1 MAKET
6 AKKKTPAKAAKA
18 TAAKKP
24 VAKAKATKSAAA
36 KKVTAKSVAK
46 KEMNDYSGPYDP
58 NLTFDDFSKE
68 FILKLMQVW
77 QYAWL
82 HMTEAW
88 YDAVKE
94 KVDKETAD
102 VCETAAW
109 CRIGERVNPRFA
121 KVANIQLNTCLDS
134 MKCIQ
139 LPLDN
144 TTGGLFPAQI
154 EVINPNHIIWTIP
167 RCRSLEFF
175 EAKAPER
182 IKYVCYENEKRVIER
197 YLVNRKIKVTPLKL
211 PPRKGPN
218 EIACKWEA
226 KMMDTDQWSDFKISD
241 YKPGK

>member
-1 MAKET
+1 MARET

-18 TAAKKP
+18 TATKKQVAKAKATAAKKP
-24 VAKAKATKSAAA
+24 VAKAAA
-36 KKVTAKSVAK
+36 KPVSK
-46 KEMNDYSGPYDP
+46 KEMNDYSGPYNPD
-58 NLTFDDFSKE
+58 LTFNDFSKE
-68 FILKLMQVW
+68 FLLKLMQVW

-121 KVANIQLNTCLDS
+121 KVANIELNTVLDS
-134 MKCIQ
+134 MKAIQ

-144 TTGGLFPAQI
+144 TTAGLFPIQL
-154 EVINPNHIIWTIP
+154 EVINPNHVIWTIP
-167 RCRSLEFF
+167 QCQSLRFF
-175 EAKAPER
+175 EAKCPER

-197 YLVNRKIKVTPLKL
+197 YMINRKIRVTPLKL
-211 PPRKGPN
+211 PPRNSPD

-226 KMMDTDQWSDFKISD
+226 KMMDTDQWSD
-241 YKPGK
+241 YKMPK

>member
-18 TAAKKP
+18 TATKKQVAKAKATAAKKP
-24 VAKAKATKSAAA
+24 VAKAAA
-36 KKVTAKSVAK
+36 KPVSK
-46 KEMNDYSGPYDP
+46 KEMNDYSGPYNPD
-58 NLTFDDFSKE
+58 LTFNDFSKE
-68 FILKLMQVW
+68 FLLKLMQVW

-121 KVANIQLNTCLDS
+121 KVANIELNTVLDS
-134 MKCIQ
+134 MKAIQ

-144 TTGGLFPAQI
+144 TTAGLFPIQL
-154 EVINPNHIIWTIP
+154 EVINPNHVIWTIP
-167 RCRSLEFF
+167 QCQSLRFF
-175 EAKAPER
+175 EAKCPER

-197 YLVNRKIKVTPLKL
+197 YMINRKIRVTPLKL
-211 PPRKGPN
+211 PPRNSPD

-226 KMMDTDQWSDFKISD
+226 KMMDTDQWSD
-241 YKPGK
+241 YKMPK

>member
-24 VAKAKATKSAAA
+24 IVKAKATKAAASRKPVAKAAA
-36 KKVTAKSVAK
+36 KPVPK
-46 KEMNDYSGPYDP
+46 KEMNDYSGPYNPD
-58 NLTFDDFSKE
+58 LTFNDLSKD

-94 KVDKETAD
+94 KMDKETAD

-121 KVANIQLNTCLDS
+121 KVANIELKTVLDS
-134 MKCIQ
+134 MKCLQ

-144 TTGGLFPAQI
+144 TTGGLFPIQLEI
-154 EVINPNHIIWTIP
+154 INPNHVIWTIP
-167 RCRSLEFF
+167 QCRSLQFF
-175 EAKAPER
+175 EAKCPER
-182 IKYVCYENEKRVIER
+182 IQYVCYENEKRVIER
-197 YLVNRKIKVTPLKL
+197 YMVNRKIKVTPLKL

-218 EIACKWEA
+218 DIACKWEA
-226 KMMDTDQWSDFKISD
+226 KMMDTDQWSDFKMP
-241 YKPGK
+241 K

>member
-1 MAKET
+1 MARQT
-6 AKKKTPAKAAKA
+6 SKKKATAKAAKA
-18 TAAKKP
+18 TVAKKP
-24 VAKAKATKSAAA
+24 VAKAKARKSAAT
-36 KKVTAKSVAK
+36 KKVVAKSAAKLVAK
-46 KEMNDYSGPYDP
+46 KEMNDYSGPYNPD
-58 NLTFDDFSKE
+58 LTFNDFSKE
-68 FILKLMQVW
+68 FILKLMKVW

-121 KVANIQLNTCLDS
+121 KVANIELNTVLDS
-134 MKCIQ
+134 MKALQ

-144 TTGGLFPAQI
+144 TTEGLFPIQLEI
-154 EVINPNHIIWTIP
+154 INPNHVIWTIP
-167 RCRSLEFF
+167 QCQSLKFF
-175 EAKAPER
+175 EAKCPER

-197 YLVNRKIKVTPLKL
+197 YMVNRKIRVTPLKL
-211 PPRKGPN
+211 PPRNSPD

-226 KMMDTDQWSDFKISD
+226 KMMDTDQWSD
-241 YKPGK
+241 YKMP

>member
-1 MAKET
+1 MARKT

-24 VAKAKATKSAAA
+24 VAKAKATGARKPVAKAAA
-36 KKVTAKSVAK
+36 KPVAK
-46 KEMNDYSGPYDP
+46 KEMNDYSGPYNP
-58 NLTFDDFSKE
+58 NLTFNDLSKE

-121 KVANIQLNTCLDS
+121 KVANVELKTVLDS
-134 MKCIQ
+134 MKVLQ

-144 TTGGLFPAQI
+144 TTGGLYPIQI
-154 EVINPNHIIWTIP
+154 EVINPNHVIWTIP
-167 RCRSLEFF
+167 QCQSLKFF
-175 EAKAPER
+175 EAKDPER

-197 YLVNRKIKVTPLKL
+197 YMVNRKIKVTPLKL
-211 PPRKGPN
+211 PPRNSPD

-226 KMMDTDQWSDFKISD
+226 KMMDTDQWSD
-241 YKPGK
+241 YKMPK

>member
-1 MAKET
+1 MASKTPEKKTT
-6 AKKKTPAKAAKA
+6 AKAGKAAPAKKGVARTGAARK
-18 TAAKKP
+18 
-24 VAKAKATKSAAA
+24 AAA
-36 KKVTAKSVAK
+36 KPAAKRAVK
-46 KEMNDYSGPYDP
+46 KELNDYSGPYDP
-58 NLTFDDFSKE
+58 NLTFNDLSKE

-94 KVDKETAD
+94 RVDKETAD
-102 VCETAAW
+102 ICETAAW

-121 KVANIQLNTCLDS
+121 KVANIELKTVLDS
-134 MKCIQ
+134 FKCLQ

-144 TTGGLFPAQI
+144 TTGGLFPA
-154 EVINPNHIIWTIP
+154 EVEIINPNHIVWTIP

-182 IKYVCYENEKRVIER
+182 IQYVCYENEKRVIER
-197 YLVNRKIKVTPLKL
+197 YLINPKIRVKALKL
-211 PPRKGPN
+211 PPRKGPD

-226 KMMDTDQWSDFKISD
+226 KMMDTDQWSE
-241 YKPGK
+241 YKMPPKK

>member
-1 MAKET
+1 MARKT
-6 AKKKTPAKAAKA
+6 SKKKAPAKAAKA
-18 TAAKKP
+18 IGAKKP
-24 VAKAKATKSAAA
+24 VARAKARKSTATKKVVAKSAAKPA
-36 KKVTAKSVAK
+36 AK
-46 KEMNDYSGPYDP
+46 KEMNDYSGPYNPD
-58 NLTFDDFSKE
+58 LTFNDLSKD

-94 KVDKETAD
+94 KVGKETAD

-121 KVANIQLNTCLDS
+121 KVANVELKTVLDS
-134 MKCIQ
+134 MKCLQ

-144 TTGGLFPAQI
+144 TTGGLFPIQL
-154 EVINPNHIIWTIP
+154 EVINPNHVIWTIP
-167 RCRSLEFF
+167 QCQSLRFF

-197 YLVNRKIKVTPLKL
+197 YMINRKIRVTPLKL
-211 PPRKGPN
+211 PPRSSPN

-226 KMMDTDQWSDFKISD
+226 KMMDTDQWSDFKMP
-241 YKPGK
+241 K

>member
-6 AKKKTPAKAAKA
+6 SKKTPAKAAKVMA
-18 TAAKKP
+18 AKKPIGKAKAAAKKP
-24 VAKAKATKSAAA
+24 VAKAAA
-36 KKVTAKSVAK
+36 KPAAK
-46 KEMNDYSGPYDP
+46 KEMNDYSGPYNPD
-58 NLTFDDFSKE
+58 LKFEDFSKE
-68 FILKLMQVW
+68 FILKLMKVW

-121 KVANIQLNTCLDS
+121 KVANIELKTVLDS
-134 MKCIQ
+134 MKALQ

-144 TTGGLFPAQI
+144 TTEGLFPIQL
-154 EVINPNHIIWTIP
+154 EVINPNHVIWTIP
-167 RCRSLEFF
+167 QCQSLRFF
-175 EAKAPER
+175 EAKCPER

-197 YLVNRKIKVTPLKL
+197 YMINRKIKVTPLKL
-211 PPRKGPN
+211 PPRKSPDD
-218 EIACKWEA
+218 IACRWEA
-226 KMMDTDQWSDFKISD
+226 KMMDTDQWSDFQMPK
-241 YKPGK
+241 

>member
-1 MAKET
+1 MAKQT
-6 AKKKTPAKAAKA
+6 SKKKATAKAAKA
-18 TAAKKP
+18 TVAKKP
-24 VAKAKATKSAAA
+24 VAKAKARKSAAT
-36 KKVTAKSVAK
+36 KKVVAKSAATPVAK
-46 KEMNDYSGPYDP
+46 KEMNDYSGPYNPD
-58 NLTFDDFSKE
+58 LTFNDFSKE
-68 FILKLMQVW
+68 FILKLMKVW

-121 KVANIQLNTCLDS
+121 KVANIELNTVLDS
-134 MKCIQ
+134 MKALQ

-144 TTGGLFPAQI
+144 TTEGLFPIQLEI
-154 EVINPNHIIWTIP
+154 INPNHVIWTIP
-167 RCRSLEFF
+167 QCQSLKFF
-175 EAKAPER
+175 EAKCPER

-197 YLVNRKIKVTPLKL
+197 YMINRKIKVTPLKL
-211 PPRKGPN
+211 PPRSNPG

-226 KMMDTDQWSDFKISD
+226 KMMDTDQWSDFEMPK
-241 YKPGK
+241 

>member
-1 MAKET
+1 MAKEP

-24 VAKAKATKSAAA
+24 VAKAKATKPAAVKSA
-36 KKVTAKSVAK
+36 KPVAK

-58 NLTFDDFSKE
+58 NLTFDDLSKE

-134 MKCIQ
+134 MKCLQ

-197 YLVNRKIKVTPLKL
+197 YLVNRKIKVTALKL

>member
-24 VAKAKATKSAAA
+24 VAKAAA
-36 KKVTAKSVAK
+36 KPVRK
-46 KEMNDYSGPYDP
+46 KEMNDYTGPYNPD
-58 NLTFDDFSKE
+58 LTFNDLSKDL
-68 FILKLMQVW
+68 ILKLMQVW

-102 VCETAAW
+102 LCETAAW

-121 KVANIQLNTCLDS
+121 KVANIELNTVLDS
-134 MKCIQ
+134 MKCLQ

-144 TTGGLFPAQI
+144 TTGGLFPAQV
-154 EVINPNHIIWTIP
+154 EVINPNHVIWTIP
-167 RCRSLEFF
+167 QCRSLQYF

-197 YLVNRKIKVTPLKL
+197 YLINRKIKLTPLKL
-211 PPRKGPN
+211 PPRNSPN

-226 KMMDTDQWSDFKISD
+226 KMMDTDQWSDFKMP
-241 YKPGK
+241 K

>member
-226 KMMDTDQWSDFKISD
+226 KMMDTDQWSDFKISE

>member
-1 MAKET
+1 MARKT
-6 AKKKTPAKAAKA
+6 AKKKTPAKAAKKA
-18 TAAKKP
+18 TAKKP
-24 VAKAKATKSAAA
+24 IAKTAKTAAA
-36 KKVTAKSVAK
+36 KKVVAKAAAKPVLK
-46 KEMNDYSGPYDP
+46 KEMDDYSGPYNP
-58 NLTFDDFSKE
+58 NLTFNDLSKD

-94 KVDKETAD
+94 KMDKETAD
-102 VCETAAW
+102 LCETAAW

-121 KVANIQLNTCLDS
+121 KVANVELKTVLDS
-134 MKCIQ
+134 MKCLQ

-144 TTGGLFPAQI
+144 TTGGLFPIQL
-154 EVINPNHIIWTIP
+154 EVINPNHVIWTIP

-197 YLVNRKIKVTPLKL
+197 YMINRKIRVTPLKL
-211 PPRKGPN
+211 PPRNSPDD
-218 EIACKWEA
+218 IACKWEA
-226 KMMDTDQWSDFKISD
+226 KMMDTDQWSEFKMP
-241 YKPGK
+241 K

>member
-1 MAKET
+1 MARET

-24 VAKAKATKSAAA
+24 VAKAKTTKAAA
-36 KKVTAKSVAK
+36 SRKPVAKAAGKPVRK
-46 KEMNDYSGPYDP
+46 KEMNDYTGPYNP
-58 NLTFDDFSKE
+58 NLTFNDLSKD

-102 VCETAAW
+102 LCETAAW

-121 KVANIQLNTCLDS
+121 KVANIELNTVLDS
-134 MKCIQ
+134 MKCLQ

-144 TTGGLFPAQI
+144 TTESLFPIQI
-154 EVINPNHIIWTIP
+154 EVINPNHVIWTLP
-167 RCRSLEFF
+167 QCQSLKFF
-175 EAKAPER
+175 EAKCPER

-197 YLVNRKIKVTPLKL
+197 YMVNRKIRVTPLKL
-211 PPRKGPN
+211 PPRSSPD

-226 KMMDTDQWSDFKISD
+226 KMMDTDQWSDFKMP
-241 YKPGK
+241 KE

>member
-24 VAKAKATKSAAA
+24 IAKAKTTKAAAA
-36 KKVTAKSVAK
+36 KKPAAKAAAKPVRK
-46 KEMNDYSGPYDP
+46 KEMDDYSGPYNP
-58 NLTFDDFSKE
+58 NLTFNDLSKD

-102 VCETAAW
+102 LCETAAW

-121 KVANIQLNTCLDS
+121 KVANIELNTVLDS
-134 MKCIQ
+134 MKCLQ

-144 TTGGLFPAQI
+144 TTGGLFPAQV
-154 EVINPNHIIWTIP
+154 EVINPNHVIWTIP
-167 RCRSLEFF
+167 QCRSLQYF

-197 YLVNRKIKVTPLKL
+197 YLINRKIKLTPLKI
-211 PPRKGPN
+211 PPRTSPN

-226 KMMDTDQWSDFKISD
+226 KMMDTDQWSDFKMP
-241 YKPGK
+241 K

>member
-1 MAKET
+1 MARQT
-6 AKKKTPAKAAKA
+6 SKKKAPAKATKVTAARKPAAKA
-18 TAAKKP
+18 KAAAAKKP
-24 VAKAKATKSAAA
+24 VAKAAA
-36 KKVTAKSVAK
+36 KPVAK
-46 KEMNDYSGPYDP
+46 KEMNDYSGPYNPD
-58 NLTFDDFSKE
+58 LKFDDFSKE
-68 FILKLMQVW
+68 FILKLMKVW

-121 KVANIQLNTCLDS
+121 KVANIELNTVLDS
-134 MKCIQ
+134 MKCLQ

-144 TTGGLFPAQI
+144 TTESLFPIQI
-154 EVINPNHIIWTIP
+154 EVINPNHVIWTLP
-167 RCRSLEFF
+167 QCQSLKFF
-175 EAKAPER
+175 EAKCPER

-197 YLVNRKIKVTPLKL
+197 YMVNRKIRVTPLKL
-211 PPRKGPN
+211 PPRSSPD

-226 KMMDTDQWSDFKISD
+226 KMMDTDQWSDFKMP
-241 YKPGK
+241 KE